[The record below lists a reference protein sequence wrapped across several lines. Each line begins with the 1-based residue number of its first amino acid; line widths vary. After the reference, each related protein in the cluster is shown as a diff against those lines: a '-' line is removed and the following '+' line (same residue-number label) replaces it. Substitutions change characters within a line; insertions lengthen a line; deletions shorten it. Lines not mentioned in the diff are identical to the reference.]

1 MTLAQLTLAQQLIG
15 LLILIVFALGQ
26 ALWITRISAGLRPR
40 FRSIPLFSLLR
51 GQTGR
56 AIESGRELHVSIG
69 AGGLS
74 GDEVTTTLAGL
85 QIVEY
90 LVDEAA
96 ASGISPIITTADP
109 AALLLTEDTLR
120 RPYIRQNDPGS
131 YPPLSARLPALNPVQ
146 YAAATMDYLAH
157 KNTSVNVMSGSF
169 GPEIGLIE
177 HETTKHDLFKINAAA
192 DPRALAVL
200 ATTSEHL
207 LIGEEMF
214 AAKAYLQARPAQLA
228 SLRAQDIVRVA
239 IVIGIVAQ
247 FILSLVPQL

>member
-1 MTLAQLTLAQQLIG
+1 MTLPQLIG
-15 LLILIVFALGQ
+15 LLALLVFAIGQ
-26 ALWITRISAGLRPR
+26 VFLITSISTGLRPR

-69 AGGLS
+69 TGGIS
-74 GDEVTTTLAGL
+74 GDDVTTTLAGL

-90 LVDEAA
+90 LADEAA

-109 AALLLTEDTLR
+109 AALLLAEDTLR
-120 RPYIRQNDPGS
+120 RPYIRQGDLSS
-131 YPPLSARLPALNPVQ
+131 YQPLSARLPALNAVQ

-157 KNTSVNVMSGSF
+157 ENALANVMSGSF

-177 HETTKHDLFKINAAA
+177 HESAKQDLLKINAAA

-200 ATTSEHL
+200 STTSEHL

-239 IVIGIVAQ
+239 IVIGIVVL
-247 FILSLVPQL
+247 FILSMVTRL

>member
-1 MTLAQLTLAQQLIG
+1 MTLPQLIG
-15 LLILIVFALGQ
+15 LLALLVFAIGQ
-26 ALWITRISAGLRPR
+26 VFLITSISTGLRPR

-69 AGGLS
+69 TGGLG

-90 LVDEAA
+90 LADEAA

-109 AALLLTEDTLR
+109 AALLLAQDTLR
-120 RPYIRQNDPGS
+120 RPYIRRGDPSG
-131 YPPLSARLPALNPVQ
+131 YQPLSVRLPALNPVQ

-157 KNTSVNVMSGSF
+157 ETVLANVMSGSF

-177 HETTKHDLFKINAAA
+177 HETTKHNVFKINAAA

-214 AAKAYLQARPAQLA
+214 AAKAYLQARPAQIA

-239 IVIGIVAQ
+239 IVIGIVVQ
-247 FILSLVPQL
+247 FILSLVPRL

>member
-1 MTLAQLTLAQQLIG
+1 MTLPQVLGLVALLLFAISQVFLI
-15 LLILIVFALGQ
+15 
-26 ALWITRISAGLRPR
+26 TSISTGLRPR
-40 FRSIPLFSLLR
+40 FRSIPLFGLLR

-69 AGGLS
+69 TGGIS
-74 GDEVTTTLAGL
+74 GEDVTTTLAGL

-90 LVDEAA
+90 LADEAA
-96 ASGISPIITTADP
+96 ASGISPVVTTAD
-109 AALLLTEDTLR
+109 ATALLLAEDTLR
-120 RPYIRQNDPGS
+120 RPYIRQGDLNS
-131 YPPLSARLPALNPVQ
+131 YPPLSARLPGLTPVP

-157 KNTSVNVMSGSF
+157 ENALANVMSGSF

-177 HETTKHDLFKINAAA
+177 HESARRDLLKINAAA

-200 ATTSEHL
+200 STTSDHL
-207 LIGEEMF
+207 LVGEEMF

-239 IVIGIVAQ
+239 IVIGIVAL
-247 FILSLVPQL
+247 FLWPIILSLVTGS

>member
-1 MTLAQLTLAQQLIG
+1 MTLPQLIG
-15 LLILIVFALGQ
+15 LLALLIFAIGQVFL
-26 ALWITRISAGLRPR
+26 ITSISTGLRPR

-56 AIESGRELHVSIG
+56 AIEAGRALHVSIG
-69 AGGLS
+69 AGGLG
-74 GDEVTTTLAGL
+74 GDDVTTTLAGL

-90 LVDEAA
+90 LADEAA

-109 AALLLTEDTLR
+109 TALLLAADTLR
-120 RPYIRQNDPGS
+120 RPYIRQGDLSS
-131 YPPLSARLPALNPVQ
+131 YQPLSARLPALNPVQ

-157 KNTSVNVMSGSF
+157 DNVLANVMSGSF
-169 GPEIGLIE
+169 GSEIGLIE
-177 HETTKHDLFKINAAA
+177 HESAKHDLLKISAAA

-200 ATTSEHL
+200 SATSEHL

-214 AAKAYLQARPAQLA
+214 AAKAYLQARPAPRA

-239 IVIGIVAQ
+239 IVIGIVGL
-247 FILSLVPQL
+247 FILSMVTQL

>member
-1 MTLAQLTLAQQLIG
+1 MTLPQLIG
-15 LLILIVFALGQ
+15 LLALLAFAIGQVFLI
-26 ALWITRISAGLRPR
+26 TSISAGLRPR

-56 AIESGRELHVSIG
+56 AIEAGRALHISIG
-69 AGGLS
+69 AGGIS
-74 GDEVTTTLAGL
+74 GDDVTTTLAGL

-90 LVDEAA
+90 LADEAA

-109 AALLLTEDTLR
+109 AALLLAEDTLR
-120 RPYIRQNDPGS
+120 RPYIRQGDLSS
-131 YPPLSARLPALNPVQ
+131 YQPLSARLPALNPVQ
-146 YAAATMDYLAH
+146 YAAATMDYLARE
-157 KNTSVNVMSGSF
+157 NVLVNVMSGSF

-177 HETTKHDLFKINAAA
+177 HETTKHDLLKISAAA

-200 ATTSEHL
+200 STTSEHL

-239 IVIGIVAQ
+239 IVIGIVVL
-247 FILSLVPQL
+247 FILSVVTRL

>member
-1 MTLAQLTLAQQLIG
+1 MTLDQLTLAKQLIG
-15 LLILIVFALGQ
+15 LLFLFVFAMGQ
-26 ALWITRISAGLRPR
+26 VFLIASISTGLRPR
-40 FRSIPLFSLLR
+40 FRSIPLFGLLR

-56 AIESGRELHVSIG
+56 AIESGRALHVSIG
-69 AGGLS
+69 VGGLG

-90 LVDEAA
+90 LAAEAA

-109 AALLLTEDTLR
+109 TALLLAQDTLR
-120 RPYIRQNDPGS
+120 RPYIRQGDLSS
-131 YPPLSARLPALNPVQ
+131 YSSLSARLAALNPVQ

-157 KNTSVNVMSGSF
+157 DNVLANVMSGSF

-177 HETTKHDLFKINAAA
+177 HETTKHDLFKLNAAA

-200 ATTSEHL
+200 SATSEHL

-228 SLRAQDIVRVA
+228 SLRAQDIVRIA
-239 IVIGIVAQ
+239 IVTGIGVL
-247 FILSLVPQL
+247 FILSLVTRL